1 MPEAGSGIR
10 DRPAQARDPRE
21 QARLVAGRVGEGR
34 AREGRRGRRA
44 RDHQDARRRG
54 GRSPAAR
61 ARGEGLLY
69 QRDRGGAARRSHRRG
84 GALAQRSADHAA
96 GRPDAGG
103 SAGAGPPRRAR
114 GRMSGAG
121 GRVGRDAG
129 CPKGLPDGRGR
140 RDAPVWARDG
150 AGWLGS
156 AHGIRRHRREQSGGG
171 GRRRGGLAP
180 GPGCIEIARPMSQFP
195 IRRLRRLRRTA
206 ALRRLV
212 QETHLV
218 PSQLVW
224 PLFACHGE
232 GVRREVAALPGV
244 FQTSVDE
251 LVRDAER
258 ARRLGLG
265 GIILFGLPA
274 AKDATGSE
282 AYDEQGIVQQA
293 ARAVKRATPDLLVI
307 GDACLCE
314 YTDHGHCGVVQ
325 DGDVDNDASV
335 YLLGKVAVTQ
345 ARAGIDIVAPSDMM
359 DGRVAGI
366 RKALDAAGFSRLP
379 IMSYAAKMASAF
391 YGPFREAAGS
401 TPQFGDRQSYQM
413 QGTNAD
419 EAMREIRLDVEEG
432 ADIVLVKPALPCLDL
447 IRRAK
452 QEFGSPLAAY
462 QVSGEYAMIK
472 AAAARGMLD
481 EARAMWETLYAIR
494 RAGADIIL
502 SYFAPTVAESL

>member
-1 MPEAGSGIR
+1 
-10 DRPAQARDPRE
+10 
-21 QARLVAGRVGEGR
+21 
-34 AREGRRGRRA
+34 
-44 RDHQDARRRG
+44 
-54 GRSPAAR
+54 
-61 ARGEGLLY
+61 
-69 QRDRGGAARRSHRRG
+69 
-84 GALAQRSADHAA
+84 
-96 GRPDAGG
+96 
-103 SAGAGPPRRAR
+103 
-114 GRMSGAG
+114 
-121 GRVGRDAG
+121 
-129 CPKGLPDGRGR
+129 
-140 RDAPVWARDG
+140 
-150 AGWLGS
+150 
-156 AHGIRRHRREQSGGG
+156 
-171 GRRRGGLAP
+171 
-180 GPGCIEIARPMSQFP
+180 MSQFP

-244 FQTSVDE
+244 CQTSVDE
-251 LVRDAER
+251 LVKEAER

-293 ARAVKRATPDLLVI
+293 ARAVKRAVPELLVI

-325 DGDVDNDASV
+325 DGEVDNDASV

-366 RKALDAAGFSRLP
+366 RKALDAAGFSRIP

-401 TPQFGDRQSYQM
+401 TPQLS
-413 QGTNAD
+413 TCW
-419 EAMREIRLDVEEG
+419 
-432 ADIVLVKPALPCLDL
+432 P
-447 IRRAK
+447 RA
-452 QEFGSPLAAY
+452 QFTA
-462 QVSGEYAMIK
+462 
-472 AAAARGMLD
+472 
-481 EARAMWETLYAIR
+481 
-494 RAGADIIL
+494 
-502 SYFAPTVAESL
+502 